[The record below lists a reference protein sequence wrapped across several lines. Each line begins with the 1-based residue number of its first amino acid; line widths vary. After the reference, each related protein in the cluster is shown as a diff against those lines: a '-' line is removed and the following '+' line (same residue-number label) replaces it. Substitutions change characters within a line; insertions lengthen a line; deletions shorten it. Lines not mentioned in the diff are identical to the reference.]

1 MEFLVKHATKRKTM
15 VKWDLWRRA
24 VSFESLQMM
33 VMSGVVRRAD
43 LDPPQNPERT
53 GYWHREAAK
62 VAVPQEAASEQ
73 GWISRMILGRK
84 SASLPTHRL

>member
-1 MEFLVKHATKRKTM
+1 MKAATKRKAG

-24 VSFESLQMM
+24 VSFQSLQMM

-43 LDPPQNPERT
+43 LDPPQNHVRT
-53 GYWHREAAK
+53 GYWHRDAAK

-84 SASLPTHRL
+84 SAQQSTHRL

>member
-1 MEFLVKHATKRKTM
+1 MKTATKRKAG

-24 VSFESLQMM
+24 VSVQSLQMM

-43 LDPPQNPERT
+43 LDPPQDHGRT

-84 SASLPTHRL
+84 SIHQSTHRL

>member
-1 MEFLVKHATKRKTM
+1 MKAVAKRKAG

-43 LDPPQNPERT
+43 LDPPQNPDRT
-53 GYWHREAAK
+53 GYWHREAVK
-62 VAVPQEAASEQ
+62 FAVPQESASEQ

-84 SASLPTHRL
+84 SASQASHRL

>member
-1 MEFLVKHATKRKTM
+1 MKAVPKRRAG
-15 VKWDLWRRA
+15 VKWNLWRRA

-43 LDPPQNPERT
+43 LDPPPNPGRT
-53 GYWHREAAK
+53 GYWHRDAPK
-62 VAVPQEAASEQ
+62 VAVPQESASEQ

-84 SASLPTHRL
+84 SVSQSTHRL

>member
-1 MEFLVKHATKRKTM
+1 MKVVAKRKAG

-43 LDPPQNPERT
+43 LDPPQNPGRT
-53 GYWHREAAK
+53 GYWHRDAAK
-62 VAVPQEAASEQ
+62 VAVPQESASEQ

-84 SASLPTHRL
+84 SASQTTHRL

>member
-1 MEFLVKHATKRKTM
+1 VKSVARRKAGAN
-15 VKWDLWRRA
+15 WDLWRRA

-43 LDPPQNPERT
+43 LDPPQNQGRT
-53 GYWHREAAK
+53 GYWHRDVAK
-62 VAVPQEAASEQ
+62 VAVPQESASEQ

-84 SASLPTHRL
+84 SVSQSTHRL